1 MPGSTEPS
9 QLLMSVKE
17 EIKEEEFDDF
27 LQEYLSAS
35 KKVEVLGLKHECKTE
50 MYTSPTMT
58 LKEEKYSPIEIKGE
72 EEFDPTEYGDFDS
85 SPKSRLLAYGTG
97 LCIFE
102 FYRMANL

>member
-1 MPGSTEPS
+1 MQNRTKMSRSTEPS

-50 MYTSPTMT
+50 TERSPTLT
-58 LKEEKYSPIEIKGE
+58 CKEEKSSLKVIKQE
-72 EEFDPTEYGDFDS
+72 DESDLREYDRVAS
-85 SPKSRLLAYGTG
+85 SPTSKLHII
-97 LCIFE
+97 LCHE
-102 FYRMANL
+102 KQKK